1 MNCTLK
7 KVTIFAS
14 STGARNHNDL
24 SVCPSEADEK
34 AKMSL
39 AKCVCVCVT
48 FLNMGTEGPKH
59 GSFTAAA
66 ASHMDHLT
74 CKTQRSASGNYCHP
88 ALESNLKA
96 LFEIAGAISNFFRG
110 NVFVRNKQRLA
121 KVASPNST
129 LTVLREQWGL
139 CWDSRENQSCADALS
154 ETAAHPQILGKKAD
168 ETDHSFENKAANCRN
183 NIK

>member
-1 MNCTLK
+1 
-7 KVTIFAS
+7 
-14 STGARNHNDL
+14 
-24 SVCPSEADEK
+24 
-34 AKMSL
+34 
-39 AKCVCVCVT
+39 
-48 FLNMGTEGPKH
+48 MGTEGPKH

-74 CKTQRSASGNYCHP
+74 CKTQRSASGNYCCP

-139 CWDSRENQSCADALS
+139 CWDSHENQSCTDALS
-154 ETAAHPQILGKKAD
+154 ETAAHPQLLGK
-168 ETDHSFENKAANCRN
+168 
-183 NIK
+183 

>member
-1 MNCTLK
+1 MPQVQVPETTMIWVYVLPRQMRK
-7 KVTIFAS
+7 P
-14 STGARNHNDL
+14 R
-24 SVCPSEADEK
+24 
-34 AKMSL
+34 SL
-39 AKCVCVCVT
+39 WQNVCVCET

-59 GSFTAAA
+59 GSFTVVA

-74 CKTQRSASGNYCHP
+74 CKTQRSASGNYCRP

-110 NVFVRNKQRLA
+110 NVFVRNTQRLA

-139 CWDSRENQSCADALS
+139 CWDSRENQSCTDALS
-154 ETAAHPQILGKKAD
+154 ETAAHPQLLGKKLTRLI
-168 ETDHSFENKAANCRN
+168 TDLRTKQLIVE
-183 NIK
+183 IT